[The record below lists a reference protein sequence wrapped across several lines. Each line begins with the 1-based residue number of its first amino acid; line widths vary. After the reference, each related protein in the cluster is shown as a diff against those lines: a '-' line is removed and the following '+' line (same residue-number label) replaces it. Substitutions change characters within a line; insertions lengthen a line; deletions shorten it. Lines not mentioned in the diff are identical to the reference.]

1 MAFFKLFPTQQY
13 DFNRDGVLQN
23 VIDIYRS
30 VRPEGYKVDNT
41 TVYKLET
48 VQNGERPDRMSE
60 RLYGT
65 TDYYWTFF
73 VINEFLH
80 DGLGVWPM
88 SQEDL
93 QEYMAIEFEG
103 YALNTK
109 TFVPLDRNTDNAITG
124 YPNSLSGRFVLGE
137 TITGS
142 ISGAQGT
149 LVKKDLDMGQLV
161 IQNVTNGTAG
171 INPITGNND
180 SSIIGGGFL
189 GDPDQ
194 ASNSTELLIG
204 GTTNDSVSSHRS
216 WKYRMAP
223 HHYYSL
229 SESNTDSYGNTLYDG
244 IDPKNRPIQISE
256 NIPGTESM
264 NNVDYI
270 TNQAYIEGLNFDRS
284 QIKIISPKY
293 IEQFVEEFE
302 RLINA

>member
-93 QEYMAIEFEG
+93 QEYMATEFNG
-103 YALNTK
+103 YAVSTAPSI
-109 TFVPLDRNTDNAITG
+109 TRNTDNAITDFT
-124 YPNSLSGRFVLGE
+124 NSLAGRFTLGE

-142 ISGAQGT
+142 ISGAQGK
-149 LVKKDLDMGQLV
+149 LVKKDLDMGILV
-161 IQNVTNGTAG
+161 IQDVTNGTAG
-171 INPITGNND
+171 TNPINGNSD

-189 GDPDQ
+189 GDPEL
-194 ASNSTELLIG
+194 ASNSTEFLIG
-204 GTTNDSVSSHRS
+204 QTSGDSVSSKRS

-264 NNVDYI
+264 NNVGFI
-270 TNQAYIEGLNFDRS
+270 TNQAYLEDLNFQRS
-284 QIKIISPKY
+284 QIKIIAPNY
-293 IEQFVEEFE
+293 IEQFIEEFE